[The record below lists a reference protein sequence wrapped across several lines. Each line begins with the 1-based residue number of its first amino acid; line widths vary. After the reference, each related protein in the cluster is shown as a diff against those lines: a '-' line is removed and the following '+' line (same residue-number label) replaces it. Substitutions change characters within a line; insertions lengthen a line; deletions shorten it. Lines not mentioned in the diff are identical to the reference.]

1 MMSNMII
8 NLISS
13 KNERTRMA
21 NKAREI
27 TRQNPERVVKLLDKY
42 LWND

>member
-1 MMSNMII
+1 MSNMII

-13 KNERTRMA
+13 KSERTRMA

-27 TRQNPERVVKLLDKY
+27 GKVKSRKGFVKLLDKY
-42 LWND
+42 LSE